1 MSKDKTWKESLLKS
15 SLPLETIVAE
25 ILTQLDLEI
34 EGEFSY
40 LRTNQEGIETEFS
53 IDIVAQKLFDLTN
66 RTKNLGVIDF
76 LVECKYCSP
85 GIKWIFS
92 PLPKYMGYRGFI
104 SVIDYLSIIKV
115 KEILLSDPVEKYQYC
130 LKGISLQD
138 KTINPQVIKHG
149 IDQLRYAIPPYQID
163 IYRIQLIP
171 ELSEIHYIIPILVT
185 TAPIYV
191 LHNNLSFSDILKADN
206 LEQVAEKKDAVIIYN
221 EAGAQL

>member
-76 LVECKYCSP
+76 LVECKYCSLVSN
-85 GIKWIFS
+85 GYF
-92 PLPKYMGYRGFI
+92 PLCQNI
-104 SVIDYLSIIKV
+104 WVIVDLF
-115 KEILLSDPVEKYQYC
+115 LL
-130 LKGISLQD
+130 L
-138 KTINPQVIKHG
+138 
-149 IDQLRYAIPPYQID
+149 
-163 IYRIQLIP
+163 
-171 ELSEIHYIIPILVT
+171 
-185 TAPIYV
+185 
-191 LHNNLSFSDILKADN
+191 
-206 LEQVAEKKDAVIIYN
+206 IIY
-221 EAGAQL
+221 QL

>member
-163 IYRIQLIP
+163 IYI
-171 ELSEIHYIIPILVT
+171 EF
-185 TAPIYV
+185 
-191 LHNNLSFSDILKADN
+191 N
-206 LEQVAEKKDAVIIYN
+206 
-221 EAGAQL
+221 